1 MNILVTG
8 GAGYVGSLLASYL
21 LMNGHKVTILDNFM
35 YGYDS
40 ILSLVNDND
49 LSVIKQDIRTPINT
63 KNYDVIYHLAAVSG
77 LPACEA
83 NRPVA
88 YQINVEATD
97 SLVKSLSK
105 DQILI
110 YASTTSFY
118 GKSGEVCN
126 EESPIDPVS
135 WYGKTKYQAEQIVME
150 RENSIALRFATIY
163 GISHRMRMDLLINDF
178 VYKAIKEKVIVLFDP
193 DAKRTYL
200 HVHSAIDA
208 YCQCLNNKGV
218 LNKVINI
225 GSEEFNLSKMQVA
238 QEIKKHVDFD
248 IIVSE
253 LKDKDK
259 RDFIIDFSKMKKYI
273 NCQFA
278 PLETGIKELVKLC
291 KFYDYYQHYRTI

>member
-8 GAGYVGSLLASYL
+8 GAGYVGSTLTKGLLVH
-21 LMNGHKVTILDNFM
+21 GHNVTVLDNFM

-40 ILSLVNDND
+40 ILSFVNASSF
-49 LSVIKQDIRTPINT
+49 SVIKQDIRTPVNT

-83 NRPVA
+83 NRSVA

-150 RENSIALRFATIY
+150 RENSISLRFATIY
-163 GISHRMRMDLLINDF
+163 GVGYRMRMDLLINDF

-200 HVHSAIDA
+200 HIYSATDA
-208 YCQCLNNKGV
+208 YVQCLNNNEV
-218 LNKVINI
+218 LGRVINV

-248 IIVSE
+248 IVVSG
-253 LKDKDK
+253 LKDRDK

-278 PLETGIKELVKLC
+278 PLEKGIKELVKLC

>member
-8 GAGYVGSLLASYL
+8 GAGYVGSTLTKGLLVH
-21 LMNGHKVTILDNFM
+21 GHNVTVLDNFM

-40 ILSLVNDND
+40 ILSFVNASSF
-49 LSVIKQDIRTPINT
+49 SVIKQDIRTTINT
-63 KNYDVIYHLAAVSG
+63 KNYDIIYHLAAVSG

-83 NRPVA
+83 NRSVA

-97 SLVKSLSK
+97 NLVKSLSK
-105 DQILI
+105 DQVLI

-126 EESPIDPVS
+126 EESPVDPVS

-150 RENSIALRFATIY
+150 RENSISLRFATIY
-163 GISHRMRMDLLINDF
+163 GVGYRMRMDLLINDF

-200 HVHSAIDA
+200 HIHSAIDA
-208 YCQCLNNKGV
+208 YVQCLNNNEV
-218 LNKVINI
+218 LGKVINI

-248 IIVSE
+248 IVISE
-253 LKDKDK
+253 LKDRDK

-273 NCQFA
+273 NCQVA